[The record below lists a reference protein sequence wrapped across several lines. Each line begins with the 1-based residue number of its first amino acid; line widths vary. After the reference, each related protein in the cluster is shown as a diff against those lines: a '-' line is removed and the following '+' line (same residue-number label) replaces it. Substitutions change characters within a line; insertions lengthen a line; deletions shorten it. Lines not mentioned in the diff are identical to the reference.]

1 MSGARACDEPNAK
14 RARNGRK
21 VSREP
26 PPILYPASK
35 AFKGLNLPELPREL
49 QSEILTLVT
58 QGVEPEGEECKM
70 KVRCKRLALLR
81 RLGKQLSYALLSK
94 MCTTAFHAESNKRK
108 KWREALDAD
117 PSSHQKRC
125 LNAQLTNFFNRD
137 VLIAMLMRT
146 YDNEYLNIGRA
157 NGSAA
162 FKTVQIMFKIH
173 DVENRH
179 YHECLQAIENEQPLP
194 VFNPAQSEEWKE
206 LHRRFCGLPC

>member
-1 MSGARACDEPNAK
+1 MSGARACADEPDAK
-14 RARNGRK
+14 RARTVPK
-21 VSREP
+21 EP
-26 PPILYPASK
+26 PAILYPASK
-35 AFKGLNLPELPREL
+35 AFKGLSLPDLPREL

-58 QGVEPEGEECKM
+58 QVVDADGDCKM

-81 RLGKQLSYALLSK
+81 CLGKQLSYALLSK
-94 MCTTAFHAESNKRK
+94 MCTAAFHAGSNKRK
-108 KWREALDAD
+108 KWRSALEADTSDFAGT
-117 PSSHQKRC
+117 SHQKRC
-125 LNAQLTNFFNRD
+125 LVAQLANFFNRD

-194 VFNPAQSEEWKE
+194 VFQPAQSQEWKE
-206 LHRRFCGLPC
+206 LYQSFCA